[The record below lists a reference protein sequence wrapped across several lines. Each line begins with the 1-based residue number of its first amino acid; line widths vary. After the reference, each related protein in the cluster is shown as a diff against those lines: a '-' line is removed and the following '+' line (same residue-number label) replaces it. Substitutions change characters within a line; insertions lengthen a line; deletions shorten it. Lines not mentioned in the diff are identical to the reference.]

1 MEMTTRI
8 RSVPH
13 RWWRSQMVEPKESK
27 TNRHFYYSIA
37 KSIVRFVGYGV
48 MVVSGIEMVKLAGL
62 LLGLAEVLGIMEEI

>member
-8 RSVPH
+8 QSVPH

>member
-1 MEMTTRI
+1 
-8 RSVPH
+8 
-13 RWWRSQMVEPKESK
+13 MVEPKESK

-62 LLGLAEVLGIMEEI
+62 LLGLAEVLGILEEI

>member
-8 RSVPH
+8 QLVPC

-37 KSIVRFVGYGV
+37 KSIVRFAGYAV
-48 MVVSGIEMVKLAGL
+48 MIGSGMKAVQLAGL
-62 LLGLAEVLGIMEEI
+62 LLVLAEVLGVMEEI